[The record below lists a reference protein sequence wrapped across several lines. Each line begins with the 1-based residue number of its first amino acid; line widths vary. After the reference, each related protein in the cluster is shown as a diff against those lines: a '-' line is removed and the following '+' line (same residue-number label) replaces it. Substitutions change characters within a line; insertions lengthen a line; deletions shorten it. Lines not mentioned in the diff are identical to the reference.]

1 MVDEMESGFDREQLF
16 ITMLTAVSIFVVV
29 ALTFRS
35 LSVPAILVLIVQCGV
50 FITVSVLGT
59 FGGSMYYLALLIV
72 ECILMGATIDYG
84 ILFTSYYRE
93 MRATLPV
100 REALVAAYRGSIHT
114 ILTSGSIMVLITA
127 VIGPLFGNPTI
138 EQIVRTLAVG
148 CTSAILLILLVLPG
162 IIALCDRIVMRRDR
176 K

>member
-1 MVDEMESGFDREQLF
+1 
-16 ITMLTAVSIFVVV
+16 
-29 ALTFRS
+29 
-35 LSVPAILVLIVQCGV
+35 
-50 FITVSVLGT
+50 
-59 FGGSMYYLALLIV
+59 MYYLALLIV

-100 REALVAAYRGSIHT
+100 REALIAAYRGSIHT

-138 EQIVRTLAVG
+138 AEIVRTLAVG
-148 CTSAILLILLVLPG
+148 CASATLLILFILPG
-162 IIALCDRIVMRRDR
+162 ILALCDRFAVRKKNRRE
-176 K
+176 